1 MKLPPPVQDLVLE
14 VVSRLPQNAV
24 SRAVGIAAR
33 TRRPRRVAKIA
44 VRTFA
49 KVMGIDVSEAELP
62 IGEYAS
68 VHDFFVRKLRRGA
81 RKVDQRPDRLVSPCD
96 GVLGEWGHVD
106 GGKCIQAKGRHYTV
120 KELLKNDELAER
132 FEGGLFVTIYLSPR
146 HYHRVHS
153 PVSGE
158 VFQADHLPGQ
168 LLPVNI
174 PSINK
179 FDGVFCKNERLTTW
193 IHSETFGTV
202 GVTMVGA
209 TCVGE
214 MTFAYDSAL
223 VTNRGTTPVYKRY
236 DPAIRVNKGEELG
249 TFHMGSTVVMLLEPG
264 VVKDIAHAAGAE
276 LKMGE
281 ALLERVAVA
290 AVKKQK
296 R

>member
-1 MKLPPPVQDLVLE
+1 MSQPSALRNVVLE
-14 VVSRLPQNAV
+14 IVARLPQNAM
-24 SRAVGIAAR
+24 SRAVGVAAR

-44 VRTFA
+44 VRAFA
-49 KVMGIDVSEAELP
+49 RAMGIDVGEAELP

-81 RKVDQRPDRLVSPCD
+81 RKIDARPDQLVSPCD
-96 GVLGEWGHVD
+96 GVLGESGVIT
-106 GGKCIQAKGRHYTV
+106 GGKCLQAKGREYTV
-120 KELLKNDELAER
+120 KELLQNDALAAR
-132 FEGGLFVTIYLSPR
+132 FEGGTFVTIYLSPR

-153 PVSGE
+153 PVAGG
-158 VFQADHLPGQ
+158 VFAADHLPGQ

-193 IHSETFGTV
+193 IASDGFGTV

-214 MTFAYDSAL
+214 MTFAYDASL
-223 VTNRGTTPVYKRY
+223 VTNRGTTPVHRSYE
-236 DPAIRVNKGEELG
+236 PAIRVHKGEELG
-249 TFHMGSTVVMLLEPG
+249 TFHMGSTVVMLFEPKKIG
-264 VVKDIAHAAGAE
+264 ALAFADGAE

-281 ALLERVAVA
+281 ALAQRG
-290 AVKKQK
+290 
-296 R
+296 RT